1 MEEELAKIKEAIGI
15 FRETL
20 IFLVEQEKIRG
31 EEVSALNAKIESVNE
46 TLVNEVINPSIE
58 AYKEDKFREFSDKY
72 GERLGKYDSIIGS
85 AQSTPD
91 YSATREA
98 FNELANL
105 SEEERDKVNIDD
117 YVDGI
122 EKGLVEYVAE
132 IKKSLGLPEDTKV
145 EVTAD
150 GDEVK
155 VKADTD
161 GDGTTETVVAEE
173 SVTES
178 DDKEEVKEDVEDEE
192 SVEIDPELQKDL
204 DSF

>member
-1 MEEELAKIKEAIGI
+1 MEEELAKIKEAIET

-31 EEVSALNAKIESVNE
+31 EEVSALNDKIEAVNE
-46 TLVNEVINPSIE
+46 TLINEVINPSIE
-58 AYKEDKFREFSDKY
+58 AYKEDRFKEFSDKY
-72 GERLGKYDSIIGS
+72 GERLSKYDSIIGS

-105 SEEERDKVNIDD
+105 SDEEREKVNIDD
-117 YVDGI
+117 YVNGI
-122 EKGLVEYVAE
+122 EKGLVDYVAE

-173 SVTES
+173 SVSES
-178 DDKEEVKEDVEDEE
+178 DNTDEVTEDEE
-192 SVEIDPELQKDL
+192 EVEVDPELQKEL
-204 DSF
+204 DSY